1 MIIQLALGV
10 PSESLLKEDKATAF
24 ENARFSLGAL
34 QQQGIHPK
42 KGCFSS
48 FK

>member
-1 MIIQLALGV
+1 MILQLALGV
-10 PSESLLKEDKATAF
+10 PSESLFKEDKATPF
-24 ENARFSLGAL
+24 ENARFFLEVL